1 MPFFR
6 RYREKKGGTVV
17 WAVPLILEEIVF
29 MERLGVHLDGK
40 EIYPIVITDSFDGLE
55 DEVKSLGTDNKK
67 LCIVADSHVA
77 GLYLEEV
84 KKRLALVCRQVD
96 VFVFPAGEESKNLN
110 TVKDLYTCLIQ
121 LGYDRKDMLAALGGG
136 VTGDLC
142 GYAAATYLRGIDFIQ
157 IPTTLLA
164 QVDSSIGGKTGVD
177 FDAYKNMVGAFHMP
191 KLVYTNVKTLL
202 TLSEEQ
208 FISGMGEVVKHGLIR
223 NKAYYLWLI
232 QHQKDIMDRDAK
244 VCTTM
249 ILESNRVKRDVVEAD
264 PREMGER
271 ALLNFGHTL
280 GHAVEKLKDFTMP
293 HGHCVAVGFLA
304 AARMSARRGFLTD
317 TELIQLEEMM
327 KGFGLPL
334 TVYGPDADEVLEAVK
349 HDKKM
354 EAGQIKFVLL
364 EQLGKAAVYRDVSRE
379 EMRFGLFSVLK
390 ENELCQGH

>member
-1 MPFFR
+1 
-6 RYREKKGGTVV
+6 
-17 WAVPLILEEIVF
+17 
-29 MERLGVHLDGK
+29 MERLCVHLDGK
-40 EIYPIVITDSFDGLE
+40 EIYDIVITDSFDGLE
-55 DEVKSLGTDNKK
+55 DEVQGLGTKTKK

-77 GLYLEEV
+77 ELYLEEV
-84 KKRLALVCRQVD
+84 KQRLAPVCRQVD
-96 VFVFPAGEESKNLN
+96 VFVFPAGEENKNLN
-110 TVKDLYTCLIQ
+110 TVKELYACLIQ
-121 LGYDRKDMLAALGGG
+121 LRYDRKDMLAALGGG

-142 GYAAATYLRGIDFIQ
+142 GFAAATYLRGIDFIQ

-208 FISGMGEVVKHGLIR
+208 FTSGMGEVVKHGLIR

-232 QHQKDIMDRDAK
+232 EHQKEILNRDAE
-244 VCTTM
+244 CCATM
-249 ILESNRVKRDVVEAD
+249 IFESNLVKRDVVEAD
-264 PREMGER
+264 PREQGER

-280 GHAVEKLKDFTMP
+280 GHAIEKLKQFTMA
-293 HGHCVAVGFLA
+293 HGHCVAVGFFA
-304 AARMSARRGFLTD
+304 AARMSAKRGFLR
-317 TELIQLEEMM
+317 EEEIAQLEAMM

-334 TVYGPDADEVLEAVK
+334 TVNGLDVDEVFEAVK

-379 EMRFGLFSVLK
+379 EMAFGLCSVLE
-390 ENELCQGH
+390 ENGICQMD